1 MLSSHR
7 GFAMIAVT
15 CASLVPREL
24 QQHGLNGDLL
34 QSNVGFSHQKG
45 TLRALHFQKTPFAEA
60 KIVRSTRGSMD
71 VIVDLRTDSPT
82 SHR

>member
-1 MLSSHR
+1 MGSTAICFGPMSDS
-7 GFAMIAVT
+7 VT
-15 CASLVPREL
+15 K
-24 QQHGLNGDLL
+24 
-34 QSNVGFSHQKG
+34 KG

-60 KIVRSTRGSMD
+60 KIVRGTRGSTD